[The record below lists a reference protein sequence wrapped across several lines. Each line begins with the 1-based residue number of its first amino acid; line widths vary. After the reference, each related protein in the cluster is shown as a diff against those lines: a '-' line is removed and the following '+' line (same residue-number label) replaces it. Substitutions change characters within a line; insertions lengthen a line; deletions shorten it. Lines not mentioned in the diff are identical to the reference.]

1 MRLWLG
7 AAFAA
12 VGVITAGTV
21 FRFVNDSSEKVVSD
35 RSTEL
40 AVGRTLQLADSI
52 GHAARP
58 AEALHAAIG
67 QGFEAW
73 YFNRQGRLAYPT
85 PGGAALRSVAAR
97 RRAVADALAGGRFIR
112 ELPGDLTVVAF
123 PVLDENGISG
133 AVLGRYSRPEVL
145 QGAIDRLRHDSIRAL
160 AVGVAIA
167 ILIGFLVATAIA
179 QRIKRLA
186 SSAERMA
193 AGELDAPLRV
203 EGHDE
208 IGDLAR
214 ALDRMRAALRDSFQ
228 VLSSERDKL
237 AAVFDGLT
245 EAVLVIDHDGSVRFN
260 NPAASPLLGEDSG
273 PPAPM
278 VPYLRRATE
287 SGGAEVPALRIEDR
301 VYSLLARDLPAE
313 SAVLV
318 VVRDRTEELRREV
331 AEHEF
336 VSNAAH
342 ELRNPLAGISGAIEV
357 LQSGAKDDPEAR
369 EHFLRRLSEDVERM
383 SRLTQS
389 LLTLARVETLGEG
402 GGEPVSV
409 EAAAREAV
417 AAVPNPDG
425 VDTAVEV
432 EPGLSA
438 QAEPMLLRQVL
449 IGLVSNAVRHT
460 PPTGT
465 VVVRGSEDG
474 GRAMIE
480 VSDSGSGIPSAE
492 LERVF
497 ERFYRASGALRH
509 EGFGLGLAIAKRMVD
524 VMGGEIGATSEEG
537 AGSRFWVKLPEAQ
550 ASATP
555 VA

>member
-1 MRLWLG
+1 
-7 AAFAA
+7 
-12 VGVITAGTV
+12 
-21 FRFVNDSSEKVVSD
+21 
-35 RSTEL
+35 
-40 AVGRTLQLADSI
+40 
-52 GHAARP
+52 
-58 AEALHAAIG
+58 
-67 QGFEAW
+67 
-73 YFNRQGRLAYPT
+73 
-85 PGGAALRSVAAR
+85 
-97 RRAVADALAGGRFIR
+97 
-112 ELPGDLTVVAF
+112 
-123 PVLDENGISG
+123 
-133 AVLGRYSRPEVL
+133 
-145 QGAIDRLRHDSIRAL
+145 
-160 AVGVAIA
+160 
-167 ILIGFLVATAIA
+167 
-179 QRIKRLA
+179 
-186 SSAERMA
+186 MA
-193 AGELDAPLRV
+193 AGELDVPLRV

-214 ALDRMRAALRDSFQ
+214 ALDRMRAALRHSFQ
-228 VLSSERDKL
+228 VVSSERDKL
-237 AAVFDGLT
+237 AVVFDGLT
-245 EAVLVIDHDGSVRFN
+245 EAVLVVDHDGSIRFN
-260 NPAASPLLGEDSG
+260 NPAARPLLGEDGG
-273 PPAPM
+273 PPASM
-278 VPYLRRATE
+278 VPDLRRAAE
-287 SGGAEVPALRIEDR
+287 SGGAEVPALRIDDR

-318 VVRDRTEELRREV
+318 VVRDRTEELRREI
-331 AEHEF
+331 AEHQF

-402 GGEPVSV
+402 AGEPVSV
-409 EAAAREAV
+409 EAAAKEAV

-432 EPGLSA
+432 EPGLRA
-438 QAEPMLLRQVL
+438 QAEPTLLRQVL
-449 IGLVSNAVRHT
+449 VGLVSNAVRHT

-480 VSDSGSGIPSAE
+480 VIDSGSGIPSAE

-497 ERFYRASGALRH
+497 ERFYRASGALGH

-537 AGSRFWVKLPEAQ
+537 AGSRFWVRLPEAQ
-550 ASATP
+550 ATATP